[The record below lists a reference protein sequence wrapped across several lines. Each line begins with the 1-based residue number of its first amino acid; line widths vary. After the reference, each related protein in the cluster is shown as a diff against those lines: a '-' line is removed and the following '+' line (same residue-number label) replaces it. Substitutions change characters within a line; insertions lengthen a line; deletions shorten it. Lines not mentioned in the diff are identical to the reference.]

1 MHYFIV
7 FLELSGVVA
16 ASVSGAMTAM
26 KKRMDIF
33 GVMILGLITAV
44 GGGVIRDITLGI
56 TPPATFRN
64 PMYALTAVV
73 TAVVVFLPCVQRLF
87 RRYQRVYDFVLLTM
101 DSIGLGIF
109 TVIGVEAAF
118 TKSEHCG
125 I

>member
-16 ASVSGAMTAM
+16 SSVSGAMTAM
-26 KKRMDIF
+26 KKRMDSF

-64 PMYALTAVV
+64 PMYAL
-73 TAVVVFLPCVQRLF
+73 LSLIH
-87 RRYQRVYDFVLLTM
+87 L
-101 DSIGLGIF
+101 
-109 TVIGVEAAF
+109 
-118 TKSEHCG
+118 
-125 I
+125 

>member
-44 GGGVIRDITLGI
+44 GGGVIRDITLG
-56 TPPATFRN
+56 
-64 PMYALTAVV
+64 LK
-73 TAVVVFLPCVQRLF
+73 
-87 RRYQRVYDFVLLTM
+87 
-101 DSIGLGIF
+101 
-109 TVIGVEAAF
+109 EAERF
-118 TKSEHCG
+118 
-125 I
+125 

>member
-33 GVMILGLITAV
+33 GVIILGLITAV

-64 PMYALTAVV
+64 PM
-73 TAVVVFLPCVQRLF
+73 
-87 RRYQRVYDFVLLTM
+87 
-101 DSIGLGIF
+101 
-109 TVIGVEAAF
+109 
-118 TKSEHCG
+118 
-125 I
+125 